1 MRCSILAT
9 SETART
15 SQEPILVRLKLLH
28 FLTSL
33 LAVAGVLALY
43 LFVLPV
49 NNTTVALSLLLVILA
64 VSARWGLAEATLA
77 SVIAVLG
84 LNYYFLPPVRTFTI
98 QDPQNWVALIAFLVT
113 AVTASQLSARV
124 RRRAAEA
131 EAR

>member
-1 MRCSILAT
+1 ML
-9 SETART
+9 
-15 SQEPILVRLKLLH
+15 LKLLH

-84 LNYYFLPPVRTFTI
+84 
-98 QDPQNWVALIAFLVT
+98 
-113 AVTASQLSARV
+113 
-124 RRRAAEA
+124 
-131 EAR
+131 